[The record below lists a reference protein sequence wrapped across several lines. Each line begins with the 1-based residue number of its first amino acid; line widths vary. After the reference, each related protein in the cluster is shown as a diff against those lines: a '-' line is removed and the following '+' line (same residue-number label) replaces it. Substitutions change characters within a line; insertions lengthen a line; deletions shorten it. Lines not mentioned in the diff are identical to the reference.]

1 MIDAAGAPAGRA
13 EIAQAMKTRPTTLA
27 FLVLLLTSAGIA
39 SAQEAPAPATPRL
52 ERLEISIWPEY
63 DQPSVLVMLRGF
75 LSPDTPLPTS
85 VPLPIPAAA
94 GSPSAV
100 AKRFPGGDL
109 LVAQSMLEA
118 GDPMSTVYIS
128 TDAPEIRLEYYIPL
142 DLGNENR
149 HYHFEWPG
157 GLAADRVLFEVMQPI
172 GATGFVVQPASSAP
186 ALANDGLIYQRED
199 LGPAAVDQTFAIE
212 IDYTKSSPMLT
223 ANAMQSAVPQTPA
236 QTFQSPASAPT
247 SGAASQ
253 AGPPP
258 SEGVSPWL
266 VPGLIV
272 IGVGILLVFMALRGN
287 KTT

>member
-1 MIDAAGAPAGRA
+1 
-13 EIAQAMKTRPTTLA
+13 MKTRPTTLA

-236 QTFQSPASAPT
+236 QTFQSPASVPT

-253 AGPPP
+253 A
-258 SEGVSPWL
+258 
-266 VPGLIV
+266 
-272 IGVGILLVFMALRGN
+272 
-287 KTT
+287 